1 MSKYKFSVLIDV
13 DSDLNPTD
21 DSIGLEG
28 GVFQW
33 FLGGDWAETE
43 PFIHGQDILSRDG
56 ISPISKSVKVERFG
70 DIATSAGLT
79 LKIRNTDI
87 FWKKF
92 LLNFGD
98 NVSLHGSTCYV
109 IQWEN
114 GVSSQIFVGVCDIP
128 SFDKSTYKIPVR
140 AMRDA
145 RDSNL
150 TDIITEDFKK
160 IDNEFLETEIYTDPE
175 AIGKA
180 LPITFGEN
188 DKTFFL
194 QTGDLEQ
201 NVGLT
206 DSQSTKYIFP
216 ANPINSGLLTD
227 DNRNGSTDF
236 PIDVKIS
243 NVGGVD
249 LNNFNNLLLEGFL
262 FLACTGGNAQGE
274 IGQVS
279 TYTEPAVGSLRI
291 ILTKPFSINVE
302 KAEARFKFV
311 DIRKEYNSDFWNCEG
326 FIDENDNAITSNAEL
341 FQYDQGYQ
349 ELPRFALDINSAD
362 LNDNELIQ
370 KDLQVNENAS
380 DVIGFEIGQGSNLIE
395 SIDTTYFDDP
405 TGWSYYTP
413 LACFTKGLT
422 ASGESN
428 TNVLGNI
435 SLEDGSSPFQWRAS
449 GSISAVTASFGKIYE
464 YEIDTSVIPDSFDS
478 AYVVMSTLCGYVVQP
493 PSGSNYSITMQVKS
507 DKWFSDK
514 IEITSLAGEALNQVE
529 NFPYDYSTQG
539 LNSLNFWRPSNFTS
553 AFSGYRL
560 IDLGISNKDD
570 LLALEKLVF
579 VFTYTFDL
587 GTDETAELSLDFNA
601 LGLAFKQS
609 SSIDKGVYTP
619 FKGRL
624 YDKDLVPA
632 NNWGQNDLIQD
643 PIGALMHVKYLQ
655 NFSNIGTSAPASG
668 WGKEYPSTAVSNFV
682 ETTLD
687 AQGSYYTQDFI
698 DFDFYD
704 VKIAHQ
710 ITESK
715 AISSKAI
722 SKDICNRFFLISWL
736 GDSNGKEQV
745 EQVVQKT
752 NKAGLQEVTQLEMLS
767 YGNRIEWDTRN
778 IFTEPVVNYAYD
790 AGSKKFNK
798 TISITNTS
806 NDLATDAEKAAA
818 CKGMDFLTESQK
830 VILWERA
837 RALFLYYGVI
847 NEPPKI
853 LSDHTWIHSDVAA
866 FWYIRKWLRFQGSKF
881 DGNNGQVIPK
891 NYFDFSVPYEVGKL
905 WDIGTRLNVK
915 LPNITDD
922 VFYEFIITSITKNVS
937 DELPNIAVKGI
948 LFDLDIRFDD
958 TIQDVTDNT
967 AENWQDTTD
976 DTNDIIQDEVNP

>member
-13 DSDLNPTD
+13 ESDLNPTD

-56 ISPISKSVKVERFG
+56 ISPISQSVKVERFG
-70 DIATSAGLT
+70 DIATSSGLT

-98 NVSLHGSTCYV
+98 NVSLHGSTCY
-109 IQWEN
+109 ILQWEN
-114 GVSSQIFVGVCDIP
+114 GISTQIFQGVCDIP
-128 SFDKSTYKIPVR
+128 NFDKSTYKIPVR
-140 AMRDA
+140 ATREA
-145 RDSNL
+145 RDSSL
-150 TDIITEDFKK
+150 TNVITEDFKK
-160 IDNEFLETEIYTDPE
+160 IDNPLLENEIYTDSE
-175 AIGKA
+175 AIGKS

-194 QTGDLEQ
+194 QTGDLDQ

-216 ANPINSGLLTD
+216 ANPIAGTGLTD
-227 DNRNGSTDF
+227 DNRNGSPTF
-236 PIDVKIS
+236 PIDVKVS
-243 NVGGVD
+243 NIGGMD
-249 LNNFNNLLLEGFL
+249 LDNFNSLILEGFL
-262 FLACTGGNAQGE
+262 FLACTAGNAQGE
-274 IGQVS
+274 IGQVT
-279 TYTEPAVGSLRI
+279 TYSNPATGTLRI
-291 ILTKPFSINVE
+291 FLEKPFSINVE
-302 KAEARFKFV
+302 KVGSLFKFV

-326 FIDENDNAITSNAEL
+326 FINENDDAITANAPL
-341 FQYDQGYQ
+341 YSYNQGYK

-362 LNDNELIQ
+362 LMDNELIQ
-370 KDLQVNENAS
+370 KDLQVSDNSN
-380 DVIGFEIGQGSNLIE
+380 DVIGFDITQNSNITEL
-395 SIDTTYFDDP
+395 TTAGYFDNP
-405 TGWSYYTP
+405 TGWSYYSP
-413 LACFTKGLT
+413 INCFIRGVGVT
-422 ASGESN
+422 APTTTN
-428 TNVLGNI
+428 TIGDV
-435 SLEDGSSPFQWRAS
+435 SLEDGSSPFQWRAG
-449 GSISAVTASFGKIYE
+449 GSMSANLAEFGKVYE
-464 YEIDTSVIPDSFDS
+464 YEITPNIPETFESV
-478 AYVVMSTLCGYVVQP
+478 YVVMSTLAGFPTQP
-493 PSGSNYSITMQVKS
+493 PSGSNYSIKLQVKS
-507 DKWFSDK
+507 DKWFSEVIDVT
-514 IEITSLAGEALNQVE
+514 ELLGTASNQVE
-529 NFPYDYSTQG
+529 NFPYNYSTNG
-539 LNSLNFWRPSNFTS
+539 VDNDNFWKPSNVS
-553 AFSGYRL
+553 NAVSGYRA
-560 IDLGISNKDD
+560 IDLGLSSKDD
-570 LLALEKLVF
+570 LMALEKLVF
-579 VFTYTFDL
+579 VFTYSFDL
-587 GTDETAELSLDFNA
+587 GTDEFTELYLDFTS
-601 LGLAFKQS
+601 LGLAFKSS

-624 YDKDLVPA
+624 YDKDLLPA
-632 NNWGQNDLIQD
+632 NNWGANDLIQD
-643 PIGALMHVKYLQ
+643 PIGALLHTKYLQ
-655 NFSNIGTSAPASG
+655 NFSNLGTTAPSNG
-668 WGKEYPSTAVSNFV
+668 WGKDYPTTGVSSFV

-687 AQGSYYTQDFI
+687 AEGSYYTQDFI

-710 ITESK
+710 ITETK

-722 SKDICNRFFLISWL
+722 SKDICNRFFLISWV
-736 GDSNGKEQV
+736 GADGKEKV

-752 NKAGLQEVTQLEMLS
+752 NAVSLPEITQLDMLS
-767 YGNRIEWDTRN
+767 YGNRVEWDTRN
-778 IFTEPVVNYAYD
+778 IFCEPVVNYSYD
-790 AGSKKFNK
+790 VGAKKFNK
-798 TISITNTS
+798 SMSITNVS
-806 NDLATDAEKAAA
+806 SDLSTDAEKAEA
-818 CKGMDFLTESQK
+818 CKGMDFLTESQR

-853 LSDHTWIHSDVAA
+853 LSDHTWIDSQASA
-866 FWYIRKWLRFQGSKF
+866 YWYIRKWLRFQGARY

-891 NYFDFSVPYEVGKL
+891 NYFDFSVPYEVGKA
-905 WDIGTRLNVK
+905 WGIGTRLNVK

-922 VFYEFIITSITKNVS
+922 VFYEFIVTSITRNVS
-937 DELPNIAVKGI
+937 DDLPNIAVKGV